1 MEGLCLRTSGDFGG
15 TLERVYGERVS
26 GGEGG
31 LERVST
37 GSLGPGTEIHLYWR
51 HNGADSLDSFF
62 LYIFYVRSS
71 VSVYSTDQSYVQY
84 SMFFLYFNLK
94 RKKEESW
101 GVTVRTLVSDI
112 RMFNVSASGHL
123 VGRPPVT
130 CLVQCSHCRPHGA

>member
-62 LYIFYVRSS
+62 CIF
-71 VSVYSTDQSYVQY
+71 
-84 SMFFLYFNLK
+84 SMFVRLYLCIALTRAMYSIVCFFFF
-94 RKKEESW
+94 
-101 GVTVRTLVSDI
+101 VLVC
-112 RMFNVSASGHL
+112 F
-123 VGRPPVT
+123 
-130 CLVQCSHCRPHGA
+130 